1 MNRLTTYIRVFL
13 WWWARVDATIGVG
26 WFQNQVN
33 FAAKFLLTSSG
44 LKNHKHDNLI
54 IRTIRW
60 FYPPF
65 RMFIPPETFR
75 YAATGGFNTMLDIF
89 LYFVF
94 YNFILD
100 KQIVNLGFIAISPYI
115 AAFIFVFPI
124 TFSTGF
130 LLSKYV
136 TFLDSPL
143 RGKTQLTRY
152 GLSVVGSILLNYIC
166 LKVFVEYFYIWP
178 TVSKILTTVV
188 VIIYSYVI
196 QRHFTFKTGGKQKK
210 VSNP

>member
-1 MNRLTTYIRVFL
+1 
-13 WWWARVDATIGVG
+13 
-26 WFQNQVN
+26 
-33 FAAKFLLTSSG
+33 
-44 LKNHKHDNLI
+44 
-54 IRTIRW
+54 
-60 FYPPF
+60 
-65 RMFIPPETFR
+65 MFIPPETFR

-100 KQIVNLGFIAISPYI
+100 KQIVNLGFIAISPSI

>member
-1 MNRLTTYIRVFL
+1 
-13 WWWARVDATIGVG
+13 
-26 WFQNQVN
+26 
-33 FAAKFLLTSSG
+33 
-44 LKNHKHDNLI
+44 
-54 IRTIRW
+54 
-60 FYPPF
+60 
-65 RMFIPPETFR
+65 
-75 YAATGGFNTMLDIF
+75 
-89 LYFVF
+89 
-94 YNFILD
+94 
-100 KQIVNLGFIAISPYI
+100 
-115 AAFIFVFPI
+115 
-124 TFSTGF
+124 
-130 LLSKYV
+130 
-136 TFLDSPL
+136 L

>member
-1 MNRLTTYIRVFL
+1 M
-13 WWWARVDATIGVG
+13 
-26 WFQNQVN
+26 
-33 FAAKFLLTSSG
+33 
-44 LKNHKHDNLI
+44 KNHKHDNLI

-65 RMFIPPETFR
+65 RKYIPPETFR
-75 YAATGGFNTMLDIF
+75 YAAAGGLNTSLDVF

-100 KQIVNLGFIAISPYI
+100 KEVVNLGFVAISPYI
-115 AAFIFVFPI
+115 AAFIIVFPI

-143 RGKTQLTRY
+143 RGKTQLMRY
-152 GLSVVGSILLNYIC
+152 GLSVVGSILLNYVC

-188 VIIYSYVI
+188 VIIYSYII

-210 VSNP
+210 LSNP